1 MIVLSHFQV
10 TPLLSAKADEV
21 GVSLN
26 LNLTKTRLPLD
37 DEGLHLPIGVLTRE
51 AMKRIVKDD
60 NGCFLVS
67 SNESGVEFTKIQA
80 YSEEFA
86 RFYSLFPTKNAP
98 TMRVAGFPMHRIKD
112 TDPWED
118 TKAKIATLGRIK
130 GSVLD
135 TTTGLGYTAI
145 LAAKTADHVTTIE
158 IDPTATEICRYNPWS
173 QPLFDPKIDQLYG
186 DAFDVIDTF
195 TTGQFEAIVHDPPTR
210 QLAGELYSEEFYGK
224 VRHVLR
230 RGGRFFHYIGD
241 PESPFGRST
250 TEGVIKRVRAAGFAK
265 VERRPEAFGIVA
277 Y

>member
-1 MIVLSHFQV
+1 MIVLSHFQIS
-10 TPLLSAKADEV
+10 PLLSAKVGEV
-21 GVSLN
+21 GVSLD
-26 LNLTKTRLPLD
+26 LNLTKTRLILD
-37 DEGLHLPIGVLTRE
+37 EGGLHLPFGILTRE
-51 AMKRIVKDD
+51 GMKKIAKDD
-60 NGCFLVS
+60 NACFLVTG
-67 SNESGVEFTKIQA
+67 ESELELTKIQA
-80 YSEEFA
+80 YSEELA
-86 RFYSLFPTKNAP
+86 RFYSLFPTKSAP

-112 TDPWED
+112 TDPWAD
-118 TKAKIATLGRIK
+118 TKTKIATLGRIK
-130 GSVLD
+130 GNVLD
-135 TTTGLGYTAI
+135 TTTGLGYTSI

-173 QPLFDPKIDQLYG
+173 QGLFEPKIDQLYG
-186 DAFDVIDTF
+186 DAFDVIDSF
-195 TTGQFEAIVHDPPTR
+195 ATGQFEAVVHDPPTR

>member
-1 MIVLSHFQV
+1 MIVLSHFQI
-10 TPLLSAKADEV
+10 TPLLSAKAGEV
-21 GVSLN
+21 GVSLD

-37 DEGLHLPIGVLTRE
+37 DAGLHLPIGILTRE
-51 AMKRIVKDD
+51 AMKKIVKDD
-60 NGCFLVS
+60 NACFLVS
-67 SNESGVEFTKIQA
+67 GEGVLELTKIQA
-80 YSEEFA
+80 YSEELA
-86 RFYSLFPTKNAP
+86 RFYSLFPTKSAP

-112 TDPWED
+112 TDPWAD
-118 TKAKIATLGRIK
+118 TKTKITTLGRIK
-130 GSVLD
+130 GNILD
-135 TTTGLGYTAI
+135 TTTGLGYTSI

-173 QPLFDPKIDQLYG
+173 QGLFEAKIDQLYG
-186 DAFDVIDTF
+186 DAFDVIDSF
-195 TTGQFEAIVHDPPTR
+195 ATGQFEAVVHDPPTR